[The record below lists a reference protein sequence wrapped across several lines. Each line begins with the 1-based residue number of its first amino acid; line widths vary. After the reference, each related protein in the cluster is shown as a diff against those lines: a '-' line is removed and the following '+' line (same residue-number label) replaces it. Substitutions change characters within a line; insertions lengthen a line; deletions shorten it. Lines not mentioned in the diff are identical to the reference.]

1 MAKDLGL
8 ISNGRKKLGNVVLQR
23 NNVQRQRVYNI
34 KNPKTRGQI
43 AARVVTATMAG
54 MVEGLK
60 GIIDHSF
67 ETVPYGAKSINH
79 FRKLN
84 AKSLMAK
91 AKEDLQ
97 KTLPDCENAFLPKG
111 VSGCLPN
118 EVIISQGTLPYNN
131 EYMPFFDED
140 DGDDGLLKMMYECG
154 PIDVTGMTT
163 AEWLWEFMGL
173 RPGSQLTWILVGGG
187 NIVYTNSG
195 YDEDDNFTLNRTVKK
210 PIVKVVRLV
219 VKEEK
224 DFTYKNLNPQAGVGY
239 FVANN
244 LAGAFDYTK
253 SSPEILRQLE
263 DQELYTIT
271 AEDETYTMTRNYI
284 DAVGFGGFYL
294 GMEDEVY
301 AAGAIRS
308 ELHAGKWLRSTSKLI
323 ATEYQRKVAD
333 RSAVQGLNIHDAIDS
348 WLSSSLAESDRYLN
362 EG

>member
-1 MAKDLGL
+1 MSKDLGL
-8 ISNGRKKLGNVVLQR
+8 ISNGRKKIGNVVLQR

-43 AARVVTATMAG
+43 AARVVTATMSG

-67 ETVPYGAKSINH
+67 ETVPYGVKSINH

-111 VSGCLPN
+111 FGGCLPN
-118 EVIISQGTLPYNN
+118 EVIISQGQLPYDNS
-131 EYMPFFDED
+131 YMPYFDPVVVE
-140 DGDDGLLKMMYECG
+140 GGLLKMMYECG
-154 PIDVTGMTT
+154 PVDVTGMTT

-173 RPGSQLTWILVGGG
+173 RPGSQLTWIFVSGG
-187 NIVYTNSG
+187 NVIYNAG
-195 YDEDDNFTLNRTVKK
+195 YDEEDYFTLNRALKK
-210 PIVKVVRLV
+210 TIVKVVRLV

-244 LAGAFDYTK
+244 LSGAFDHTK
-253 SSPEILRQLE
+253 SSPEILRQFE
-263 DQELYTIT
+263 NQDLYNIT
-271 AEDETYTMTRNYI
+271 AEDEKYFMTRIYI
-284 DAVGFGGFYL
+284 NASAFATFYL
-294 GMEDEVY
+294 GLENGAY

-308 ELHAGKWLRSTSKLI
+308 ELHAGKWLRTTSKLI
-323 ATEYQRKVAD
+323 ATEYQRKTAES
-333 RSAVQGLNIHDAIDS
+333 SAGQGLNIHDAIGS
-348 WLSSSLAESDRYLN
+348 WLTSSLAESDRYLN